1 MIRGMREIRDT
12 LIEGFV
18 FDTNIF
24 KARGADETDLIVDRD
39 NPHSKDYNT
48 YSKYNN
54 FFCLARLQFF

>member
-24 KARGADETDLIVDRD
+24 KARGADETDLKVDRD
-39 NPHSKDYNT
+39 SDLVLNCHFKLLS
-48 YSKYNN
+48 SI
-54 FFCLARLQFF
+54 